1 MDNNK
6 PNKRL
11 TNDKNYKRPEKTY
24 QDTLTNQ
31 EIKDKLKE
39 YKKCQDIKTVSIGT
53 HLRYFTV
60 NSNTKEKIFRL
71 GGTLNKIDPEGRFV
85 VLGNG
90 TLSWSVQIS
99 GTQFWQKLSE
109 AEIKEEMKE
118 DIKKELKKDF
128 LNTDGFVT
136 DQILEKENKDL
147 KKEIKNLQKKLES
160 FEDFEKENKSLHK
173 KVEMLTTQLNKIA
186 GEIKKEKK
194 GK

>member
-39 YKKCQDIKTVSIGT
+39 YKKCQDIRTVSIGT
-53 HLRYFTV
+53 HLRYFTIDPA
-60 NSNTKEKIFRL
+60 TKEKIFRL

-90 TLSWSVQIS
+90 ALSWSVQIP
-99 GTQFWQKLSE
+99 GTQFWQKLSDT
-109 AEIKEEMKE
+109 EIKEEIKE
-118 DIKKELKKDF
+118 ELKKELKKEF
-128 LNTDGFVT
+128 LNQDGFVS

-147 KKEIKNLQKKLES
+147 KKEIKNLQKKVDS
-160 FEDFEKENKSLHK
+160 FEDYEKENKSLLK
-173 KVEMLTTQLNKIA
+173 KIDLLNAQLSKIA
-186 GEIKKEKK
+186 NEIKKEKK